1 MSREIPW
8 RALCPEIVRCRQL
21 QALYGP
27 TMFLVRRPGPLSLV
41 LQGSANSKPIKVRLS
56 GVHWCSC
63 KTFTFEKELCVHLCW
78 GLLRLFRILPSNPL
92 SFQVYIFDCKILKKQ
107 NFIIRR
113 VIAVRN
119 GGKRN
124 RDISKKCSASA
135 EWPSTPFIIRSVACS
150 K

>member
-1 MSREIPW
+1 MDTGELLLEFHISEPSCKQQQQNCRNISFDFFQWFIMSREIPW

-56 GVHWCSC
+56 GVQHWCSC

-92 SFQVYIFDCKILKKQ
+92 SFQVYI
-107 NFIIRR
+107 
-113 VIAVRN
+113 
-119 GGKRN
+119 
-124 RDISKKCSASA
+124 
-135 EWPSTPFIIRSVACS
+135 
-150 K
+150 